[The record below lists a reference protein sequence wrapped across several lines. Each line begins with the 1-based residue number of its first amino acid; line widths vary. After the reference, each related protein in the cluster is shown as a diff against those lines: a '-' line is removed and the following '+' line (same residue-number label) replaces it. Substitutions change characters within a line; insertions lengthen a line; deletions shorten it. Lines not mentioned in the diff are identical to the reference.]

1 MNEKRVKEKT
11 SEAIWNVRAAML
23 IFLIDINILG
33 LDIIFDFFG
42 WMCLLGTVDILQGTV
57 PSIERIRGFG
67 KILLWYEVALVVLN
81 YIGDRIP
88 FYNAVSPYIAI
99 FILCIRIYFMY
110 IMLTAIA
117 DVGAEQGGEADTLK
131 GVRRSR
137 NRVLL
142 AELAV
147 YLATAIEG
155 TEKVGGWLWIP
166 TIAYFLF
173 YIGCILQLSC
183 LKEEVENWEKAQ
195 LEPVEESTT

>member
-42 WMCLLGTVDILQGTV
+42 WMCLLGTVDILEGTV

-88 FYNAVSPYIAI
+88 FYNEVSPYIAI

-183 LKEEVENWEKAQ
+183 LKEEVENWEKVQ

>member
-42 WMCLLGTVDILQGTV
+42 WMCLLGTVDILEGTV

>member
-42 WMCLLGTVDILQGTV
+42 WMCLLGTVDILEGTV

-117 DVGAEQGGEADTLK
+117 DVGAEQGGEADTIK

>member
-42 WMCLLGTVDILQGTV
+42 WMCLLGTVDILEGTV

-67 KILLWYEVALVVLN
+67 KVLLWYEVALVVLN

-117 DVGAEQGGEADTLK
+117 DVGAEQGGEADTIK

>member
-67 KILLWYEVALVVLN
+67 KVLLWYEVALVVLN

>member
-42 WMCLLGTVDILQGTV
+42 WMCLLGTVDILEGTV

-88 FYNAVSPYIAI
+88 FYNEVSPYIAI

>member
-42 WMCLLGTVDILQGTV
+42 WMCLLGTVDILEGTV

-183 LKEEVENWEKAQ
+183 LKEEVESWEKAQ

>member
-42 WMCLLGTVDILQGTV
+42 WMCLLGTVDILEGTV

-195 LEPVEESTT
+195 LEPVEERTT

>member
-42 WMCLLGTVDILQGTV
+42 WMCLLGTVDILEGTV

-117 DVGAEQGGEADTLK
+117 DVGAEQGGEADTIK

-183 LKEEVENWEKAQ
+183 LKEEVENWEKVQ